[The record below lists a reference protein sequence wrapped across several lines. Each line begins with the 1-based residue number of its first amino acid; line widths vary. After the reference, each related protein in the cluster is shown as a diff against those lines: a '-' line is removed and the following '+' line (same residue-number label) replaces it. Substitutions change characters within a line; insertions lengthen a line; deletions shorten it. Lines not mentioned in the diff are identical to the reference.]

1 MPTPRGAGEVT
12 DGSKA
17 TLVAAMAASLTG
29 ILTPLGNY
37 AILPKTNRIGK
48 GGRMS
53 QLFNRMIRAA
63 RLDVNLYEEVEA
75 DTTATRQ
82 ALLVV
87 LIYSICAGIGSGLV
101 DLSNISVGGFF
112 WNLFVGLLSAL
123 VFWFMW
129 SLITYF
135 VGTTL
140 FRGPET
146 SATYGELL
154 RTIGFSAT
162 PGVLMIFAFVPFVGW
177 VISLTA
183 WVWMF
188 IAMVI
193 AVRQALDFTTW
204 RAIGTCVVGGV
215 IYLVFALLLGLIFGL
230 GAIVF
235 L

>member
-1 MPTPRGAGEVT
+1 M
-12 DGSKA
+12 SN
-17 TLVAAMAASLTG
+17 LV
-29 ILTPLGNY
+29 
-37 AILPKTNRIGK
+37 
-48 GGRMS
+48 
-53 QLFNRMIRAA
+53 NRMIRAA
-63 RLDVNLYEEVEA
+63 RLDVSLYEEVEA
-75 DTTATRQ
+75 DTTAMRQ
-82 ALLVV
+82 AFLVV
-87 LIYSICAGIGSGLV
+87 LLYSICAGIGSGLF
-101 DLSNISVGGFF
+101 DLSTLSVGGFF
-112 WNLFVGLLSAL
+112 WSLFVGVLSAF
-123 VFWFMW
+123 VFWLIW

-135 VGTTL
+135 IGTTL

-162 PGVLMIFAFVPFVGW
+162 PGIFMIFAFVPFVGW
-177 VISLTA
+177 IISLAA

-193 AVRQALDFTTW
+193 AVRQALDFTTG

>member
-1 MPTPRGAGEVT
+1 
-12 DGSKA
+12 
-17 TLVAAMAASLTG
+17 
-29 ILTPLGNY
+29 
-37 AILPKTNRIGK
+37 
-48 GGRMS
+48 MS

-63 RLDVNLYEEVEA
+63 KLDANLYEEVEA

-87 LIYSICAGIGSGLV
+87 LIYGICAGIGSGLV

-154 RTIGFSAT
+154 RTIGFAAT
-162 PGVLMIFAFVPFVGW
+162 PGILMIFGFVPWVGGFISFV
-177 VISLTA
+177 V
-183 WVWMF
+183 WVWMLV
-188 IAMVI
+188 AMVI

-204 RAIGTCVVGGV
+204 RAICTCLVGG
-215 IYLVFALLLGLIFGL
+215 IAYLVFSLILGLILGL

-235 L
+235 LR

>member
-1 MPTPRGAGEVT
+1 MK
-12 DGSKA
+12 GSRL
-17 TLVAAMAASLTG
+17 LVD
-29 ILTPLGNY
+29 
-37 AILPKTNRIGK
+37 
-48 GGRMS
+48 
-53 QLFNRMIRAA
+53 RMIRAA

-87 LIYSICAGIGSGLV
+87 LIYSICAGIGSGLSALPGV
-101 DLSNISVGGFF
+101 AVGHFF
-112 WNLFVGLLSAL
+112 WSLFVGLLSAL
-123 VFWFMW
+123 GFWLIW
-129 SLITYF
+129 SFITYF
-135 VGTTL
+135 IGTRL

-162 PGVLMIFAFVPFVGW
+162 PGMLMIFAFVPIVGGL
-177 VISLTA
+177 ISLA
-183 WVWMF
+183 ALVWMF

-215 IYLVFALLLGLIFGL
+215 AYLVFTLLLGLILGL